1 MVDNA
6 GINGFHVPLDL
17 LGGYLESD
25 QALPPLLPGIGPRI
39 TVWDLTDLKMSS
51 CHRTLGIHLRDEP
64 YAWFPIQSTT
74 PHLLIRHTS
83 FKILFKPPSDHF
95 KSNFY

>member
-17 LGGYLESD
+17 LGGYFKGD
-25 QALPPLLPGIGPRI
+25 QALPPLLPGIGPHI

-64 YAWFPIQSTT
+64 FARFPIQSPT
-74 PHLLIRHTS
+74 PHLLIRHIS
-83 FKILFKPPSDHF
+83 FETLFNKP
-95 KSNFY
+95 